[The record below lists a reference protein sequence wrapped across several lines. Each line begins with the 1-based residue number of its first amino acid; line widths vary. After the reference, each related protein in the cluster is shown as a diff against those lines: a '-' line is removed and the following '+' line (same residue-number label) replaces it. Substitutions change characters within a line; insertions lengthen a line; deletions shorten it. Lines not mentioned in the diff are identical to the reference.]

1 MIFDFQLSNSFLL
14 TFFKK
19 KQTLKRQIEEAEE
32 IAALNLAKF
41 RKVQQ
46 ELEDAEER
54 ADLAENALAK
64 LRSKNRSA
72 PTNQRAA
79 SPVVLSDFL

>member
-1 MIFDFQLSNSFLL
+1 M
-14 TFFKK
+14 
-19 KQTLKRQIEEAEE
+19 
-32 IAALNLAKF
+32 NLAKF